1 MISGSA
7 ARIASNAATS
17 SLSYIDSLVTGAT
30 AQGLY
35 SITVDGARVNSA
47 MVTTLKSYGFTVDT
61 TYDTMGTYP
70 RYVISW

>member
-35 SITVDGARVNSA
+35 SVIVEGSRVNPA
-47 MVTTLKSYGFTVDT
+47 MITTLKSYGFTVNT
-61 TYDTMGTYP
+61 SYDTMGTYP
-70 RYVISW
+70 KYVISW

>member
-7 ARIASNAATS
+7 ARTASNTATS

-35 SITVDGARVNSA
+35 SITVEGARVNSA
-47 MVTTLKSYGFTVDT
+47 MITTLRSYGFTVDT
-61 TYDTMGTYP
+61 LYDTMGTYP
-70 RYVISW
+70 KYVISW

>member
-7 ARIASNAATS
+7 ARIASNTATS

-35 SITVDGARVNSA
+35 SVMVEGAGVNSA
-47 MVTTLKSYGFTVDT
+47 MITTLKSYGFTVDT
-61 TYDTMGTYP
+61 LYDTMGTYP
-70 RYVISW
+70 KYRISW

>member
-7 ARIASNAATS
+7 ARTASNTATG

-35 SITVDGARVNSA
+35 SITVDGAIVNSA
-47 MVTTLKSYGFTVDT
+47 MVTTLKSYGFTVDVR
-61 TYDTMGTYP
+61 YDTMGTYP
-70 RYVISW
+70 KYVISW

>member
-7 ARIASNAATS
+7 ARIASNTATS

-35 SITVDGARVNSA
+35 SITVEGARVNPQ
-47 MVTTLKSYGFTVDT
+47 MIITLKSYGFTVDT
-61 TYDTMGTYP
+61 FYDTMGTYP
-70 RYVISW
+70 KYVISW

>member
-7 ARIASNAATS
+7 ARIASNTATS

-47 MVTTLKSYGFTVDT
+47 MGTTLKSYGFTVDT
-61 TYDTMGTYP
+61 TYHTMGNYP
-70 RYVISW
+70 G

>member
-7 ARIASNAATS
+7 ARIASNTATS

-35 SITVDGARVNSA
+35 SITVDGARVISA

>member
-7 ARIASNAATS
+7 ARIASNTATS

-35 SITVDGARVNSA
+35 TIMVDGGKINSA
-47 MVTTLKSYGFTVDT
+47 MITILKQYGYTVTESF
-61 TYDTMGTYP
+61 DTMGTYP
-70 RYVISW
+70 RYTINW

>member
-35 SITVDGARVNSA
+35 SITVDGVRVNSQ
-47 MVTTLKSYGFTVDT
+47 MITTLKSYGFTVDT

-70 RYVISW
+70 RYIISW

>member
-35 SITVDGARVNSA
+35 SVIVEGARVNPA
-47 MVTTLKSYGFTVDT
+47 MITTLRSYGFTVNT
-61 TYDTMGTYP
+61 SYDTMGTFP
-70 RYVISW
+70 KYVISW

>member
-7 ARIASNAATS
+7 ARIASNTATS

-35 SITVDGARVNSA
+35 TIMVDGAKINSA
-47 MVTTLKSYGFTVDT
+47 MITTLKQYGYTVT
-61 TYDTMGTYP
+61 ESFDTMGTYP
-70 RYVISW
+70 RYTINW

>member
-7 ARIASNAATS
+7 ARNASNTATS

-35 SITVDGARVNSA
+35 SIIVEGSRVNEN
-47 MVTTLKSYGFTVDT
+47 MVTTLKNYGYTVQT

-70 RYVISW
+70 KYVISW

>member
-7 ARIASNAATS
+7 ARIASNTATS

-35 SITVDGARVNSA
+35 TIMVDGAKINSA
-47 MVTTLKSYGFTVDT
+47 MITTLKQYGYTVT
-61 TYDTMGTYP
+61 ESFDTMGTYP
-70 RYVISW
+70 RYTINC

>member
-47 MVTTLKSYGFTVDT
+47 MITTLKSYGFTVDT

>member
-7 ARIASNAATS
+7 ARTASNTATS

-35 SITVDGARVNSA
+35 SVTVDGARVNSA
-47 MVTTLKSYGFTVDT
+47 MVTTLRSYGFTIDT
-61 TYDTMGTYP
+61 FYDTMGTYP
-70 RYVISW
+70 KYVISW

>member
-7 ARIASNAATS
+7 ARIASNTATS

>member
-7 ARIASNAATS
+7 ARIASNTATS

-35 SITVDGARVNSA
+35 TIKVDGAKINSA
-47 MVTTLKSYGFTVDT
+47 MITTLKQYGYTVT
-61 TYDTMGTYP
+61 ESFDTMGTYP
-70 RYVISW
+70 RYTINW

>member
-7 ARIASNAATS
+7 ARTASNTATS

-35 SITVDGARVNSA
+35 SVTVDGARVNPQ
-47 MVTTLKSYGFTVDT
+47 MITTLRSYGFTVDT

>member
-7 ARIASNAATS
+7 ARIASNTATS

-35 SITVDGARVNSA
+35 TIIVDGGKINPA
-47 MVTTLKSYGFTVDT
+47 MITTLKQYGYTVSESF
-61 TYDTMGTYP
+61 DTMGTYP
-70 RYVISW
+70 RYTISW

>member
-1 MISGSA
+1 MQSGSA
-7 ARIASNAATS
+7 ARTASNGVTS
-17 SLSYIDSLVTGAT
+17 SLSYIDTLVSGAT

-35 SITVDGARVNSA
+35 SVVVDGSRVNTS
-47 MVTTLKSYGFTVDT
+47 MISTLRSYGYTVET

>member
-1 MISGSA
+1 MQSGSS
-7 ARIASNAATS
+7 ARTASNEVTS
-17 SLSYIDSLVTGAT
+17 SLSYIDTLVSGAT

-35 SITVDGARVNSA
+35 SVIIDGSRVNTS
-47 MVTTLKSYGFTVDT
+47 MISTLRSYGYTVET

>member
-35 SITVDGARVNSA
+35 SITVDGARVNSQ
-47 MVTTLKSYGFTVDT
+47 MITTLKSYGFTVDT

-70 RYVISW
+70 RYIISW

>member
-7 ARIASNAATS
+7 ARIASNTATS

-35 SITVDGARVNSA
+35 SITVDGARVNTQ
-47 MVTTLKSYGFTVDT
+47 MITTLKSYGFTVDT